1 MSSIKPTICQN
12 GFGHF
17 WGFLTLRTYADVL
30 IRSLANTLWQFI
42 ALFNAICKRY
52 NICQLYCYGIL
63 FSCILFSPM
72 SNSKQGKILVVDDDL
87 DVLDAAK
94 LYLKRHFAQVDTAN
108 NPDSIP
114 DIMGSQTHDVILLDM
129 NFTKDVSSGKEGFF
143 WLDKIL
149 SIDPSAVVVM
159 ITAYGDV
166 ELAVKAIKEGATDF
180 TVKPWE
186 NKKLQAT
193 ILSAMKL
200 RASRLESDK
209 LRSLQKQ
216 VSADIDN
223 KYQDIIGQS
232 DSMLKL
238 YETIQQVARTD
249 VNVLIL
255 GENGT
260 GKELIA
266 RAIHRN
272 SQRSNEVFVKV
283 DLGAL
288 SENLFESELFGHVK
302 GAFTDAKEDRPGRFE
317 ITSGGTIFL
326 DEIGNLSLPM
336 QAKILTVLQNKE
348 VVRVGSNKVIPVDVR
363 QVFATNMDLHQMVQK
378 QEFRQ
383 DLLYRINTIEMRVP
397 PLRERIADIP
407 LLAEYFLQHYVK
419 KYQKKIRSLSEPALK
434 RMQKYS
440 WPGNVRELQH
450 VMERAVIMN
459 KGYTLNAEGLFIN
472 TRQAL
477 EVEDSESVVI
487 SNFNLDHVEKIMIQ
501 KIIKKYHG
509 SVTQAAKELGLTRTS
524 LYRRM
529 EKYDL

>member
-1 MSSIKPTICQN
+1 MNQS
-12 GFGHF
+12 
-17 WGFLTLRTYADVL
+17 R
-30 IRSLANTLWQFI
+30 
-42 ALFNAICKRY
+42 
-52 NICQLYCYGIL
+52 
-63 FSCILFSPM
+63 
-72 SNSKQGKILVVDDDL
+72 QGKILVVDDDL
-87 DVLDAAK
+87 DVLSAAK
-94 LYLKRHFAQVDTAN
+94 LYLKRHFGLVETVST
-108 NPDSIP
+108 PDAIP
-114 DIMGSQTHDVILLDM
+114 DLLRDNSYDVILLDM

-149 SIDPSAVVVM
+149 GIDPSAVVVM

-200 RASRLESDK
+200 RESRLESDK
-209 LRSLQKQ
+209 LRSWQRQ

-232 DSMLKL
+232 EPMLKL
-238 YETIQQVARTD
+238 YQSIQQVAKTD
-249 VNVLIL
+249 ANVLIL

-272 SQRSNEVFVKV
+272 SKRSTDVFVNV

-288 SENLFESELFGHVK
+288 SETLFESELFGHVK
-302 GAFTDAKEDRPGRFE
+302 GAFTDAREDRPGRFE
-317 ITSGGTIFL
+317 ISSGGTIFL
-326 DEIGNLSLPM
+326 DEIGNLSLTM
-336 QAKILTVLQNKE
+336 QAKLLTVLQNKE
-348 VVRVGSNKVIPVDVR
+348 VIRLGSNKIIPVDVR
-363 QVFATNMDLHQMVQK
+363 QIFATNMNLHRMIEDQT
-378 QEFRQ
+378 FRQ
-383 DLLYRINTIEMRVP
+383 DLLYRINTIEIQVP
-397 PLRERIADIP
+397 PLRERKEDIP

-434 RMQKYS
+434 RMQKYH

-459 KGYTLNAEGLFIN
+459 KGLTLNAEDLFIN
-472 TRQAL
+472 TRKNA
-477 EVEDSESVVI
+477 ETDAEDGLVI
-487 SNFNLDHVEKIMIQ
+487 SNFNLEHVERLVIQ
-501 KIIKKYHG
+501 RILKKYHG
-509 SVTQAAKELGLTRTS
+509 SVTQSANELGLTRTS

>member
-1 MSSIKPTICQN
+1 M
-12 GFGHF
+12 
-17 WGFLTLRTYADVL
+17 
-30 IRSLANTLWQFI
+30 
-42 ALFNAICKRY
+42 
-52 NICQLYCYGIL
+52 
-63 FSCILFSPM
+63 
-72 SNSKQGKILVVDDDL
+72 VDDDQ
-87 DVLDAAK
+87 DVLSAAK
-94 LYLKRHFAQVDTAN
+94 LFLKRHFEQVDILDQPN
-108 NPDSIP
+108 SIP
-114 DIMGSQTHDVILLDM
+114 DVLRENTYDVILLDM

-149 SIDPSAVVVM
+149 GIDPSAVVIM

-200 RASRLESDK
+200 RASRLEYEK
-209 LRSLQKQ
+209 LRSWQKQ

-223 KYQDIIGQS
+223 KYQDMIGQS
-232 DSMLKL
+232 EPMLKL
-238 YETIQQVARTD
+238 YQTIQQVARTD
-249 VNVLIL
+249 ANVLIL

-272 SQRSNEVFVKV
+272 SNRSEEVFVNV

-288 SENLFESELFGHVK
+288 SETLFESELFGHVK

-317 ITSGGTIFL
+317 IASGGTIFL

-336 QAKILTVLQNKE
+336 QAKLLTVLQNKE
-348 VVRVGSNKVIPVDVR
+348 VTRLGSNKTLPVDVR
-363 QVFATNMDLHQMVQK
+363 QIFATNMDLHQMVADK
-378 QEFRQ
+378 NFRQ
-383 DLLYRINTIEMRVP
+383 DLLYRINTIEIQVP
-397 PLRERIADIP
+397 PLRERLEDIP

-419 KYQKKIRSLSEPALK
+419 KYQKNIRSLSEAALK
-434 RMQKYS
+434 RMQKYH

-459 KGYTLNAEGLFIN
+459 KGLTLNAEDLFIN
-472 TRQAL
+472 TRLSMEAETTEGL
-477 EVEDSESVVI
+477 VI
-487 SNFNLDHVEKIMIQ
+487 SNYHLEHVEKLVIQ
-501 KIIKKYHG
+501 KILKKYHG
-509 SVTQAAKELGLTRTS
+509 SVTKAAKELGLTRTS

>member
-1 MSSIKPTICQN
+1 
-12 GFGHF
+12 
-17 WGFLTLRTYADVL
+17 
-30 IRSLANTLWQFI
+30 
-42 ALFNAICKRY
+42 
-52 NICQLYCYGIL
+52 
-63 FSCILFSPM
+63 M
-72 SNSKQGKILVVDDDL
+72 SNPKLGKILVVDDDL

-94 LYLKRHFAQVDTAN
+94 LYLKRHFEQVDTIN
-108 NPDSIP
+108 SPDTIP
-114 DIMGSQTHDVILLDM
+114 DIMRSQTYDVILLDM
-129 NFTKDVSSGKEGFF
+129 NFTKDVSSGKEGFY
-143 WLDKIL
+143 WLDQIL
-149 SIDPSAVVVM
+149 NIDPSAVVVM

-166 ELAVKAIKEGATDF
+166 ELAVKALKEGATDF

-209 LRSLQKQ
+209 LRSWQKQ
-216 VSADIDN
+216 VSADIDF

-232 DSMLKL
+232 DPMLRL

-249 VNVLIL
+249 ANVLIL

-272 SQRSNEVFVKV
+272 SPRVKEVFVKV

-288 SENLFESELFGHVK
+288 SETLFESELFGHVK

-317 ITSGGTIFL
+317 IASGGTIFL

-336 QAKILTVLQNKE
+336 QAKLLTVLQNKE
-348 VVRVGSNKVIPVDVR
+348 VIRVGANKVIPVDVR
-363 QVFATNMDLHQMVQK
+363 QIFATNMNLHQMIQAQK
-378 QEFRQ
+378 FRQ
-383 DLLYRINTIEMRVP
+383 DLLYRINTIEIQVP
-397 PLRERIADIP
+397 PLRERIEDIP
-407 LLAEYFLQHYVK
+407 LLAEYFLQNYVK
-419 KYQKKIRSLSEPALK
+419 KYQKKIRSLSESALK

-459 KGYTLNAEGLFIN
+459 KGYTLNAEDLFIN
-472 TRQAL
+472 VRQST
-477 EVEDSESVVI
+477 EVEDAESLLI
-487 SNFNLDHVEKIMIQ
+487 SNFNLEHVERIMIQ
-501 KIIKKYHG
+501 RILKKYHG
-509 SVTQAAKELGLTRTS
+509 SVTKAAKELGLTRTS

>member
-1 MSSIKPTICQN
+1 M
-12 GFGHF
+12 
-17 WGFLTLRTYADVL
+17 
-30 IRSLANTLWQFI
+30 
-42 ALFNAICKRY
+42 
-52 NICQLYCYGIL
+52 
-63 FSCILFSPM
+63 
-72 SNSKQGKILVVDDDL
+72 VDDDQ

-94 LYLKRHFAQVDTAN
+94 LYLKRHFAQVDTLN
-108 NPDSIP
+108 IPDSIP
-114 DIMGSQTHDVILLDM
+114 DVLNDQAYDVILLDM

-149 SIDPSAVVVM
+149 EIDPAAVVVM

-166 ELAVKAIKEGATDF
+166 ELAVRAIKEGATDF

-193 ILSAMKL
+193 LLSAMRL
-200 RASRLESDK
+200 RESRLESEK
-209 LRSLQKQ
+209 LRSWQKQ
-216 VSADIDN
+216 LSADIDN

-232 DSMLKL
+232 EPMLKL
-238 YETIQQVARTD
+238 YQSIRQVARTD
-249 VNVLIL
+249 ANVLIL

-272 SQRSNEVFVKV
+272 SQRSSEIFANV

-288 SENLFESELFGHVK
+288 SETLFESELFGHVK

-317 ITSGGTIFL
+317 IASGGTIFL

-336 QAKILTVLQNKE
+336 QAKLLTVLQNKE
-348 VVRVGSNKVIPVDVR
+348 VVRVGSNRAIPVDVR
-363 QVFATNMDLHQMVQK
+363 QIFATNMNLHLMVREQT
-378 QEFRQ
+378 FRQ
-383 DLLYRINTIEMRVP
+383 DLLYRINTIEIQVP
-397 PLRERIADIP
+397 PLRERVEDIP

-419 KYQKKIRSLSEPALK
+419 KYQRKIRSLSEPALR
-434 RMQKYS
+434 RMQKYH

-459 KGYTLNAEGLFIN
+459 KGQTLNAEDLFIN
-472 TRQAL
+472 VRQTAD
-477 EVEDSESVVI
+477 VDDSEGLVI
-487 SNFNLDHVEKIMIQ
+487 SKFNLEHIERLVIQ
-501 KIIKKYHG
+501 RILKKYHG

-529 EKYDL
+529 EKYGL

>member
-1 MSSIKPTICQN
+1 MN
-12 GFGHF
+12 
-17 WGFLTLRTYADVL
+17 
-30 IRSLANTLWQFI
+30 LA
-42 ALFNAICKRY
+42 R
-52 NICQLYCYGIL
+52 
-63 FSCILFSPM
+63 
-72 SNSKQGKILVVDDDL
+72 QGRILVVDDDQ
-87 DVLDAAK
+87 DVLSAAR
-94 LYLKRHFAQVDTAN
+94 LYLKRHFGQVDILDR
-108 NPDSIP
+108 PDSIP
-114 DIMGSQTHDVILLDM
+114 DLLRQDTYDVILLDM

-159 ITAYGDV
+159 FTAYGDV

-200 RASRLESDK
+200 RASRLEYEK
-209 LRSLQKQ
+209 LRSWQRQ
-216 VSADIDN
+216 VSADIDH
-223 KYQDIIGQS
+223 KYQDMIGQS
-232 DSMLKL
+232 EPMLKL
-238 YETIQQVARTD
+238 YQTIQQVAKTD
-249 VNVLIL
+249 ANVLIL

-272 SQRSNEVFVKV
+272 SNRSQEVFVNV

-288 SENLFESELFGHVK
+288 SETLFESELFGHVK
-302 GAFTDAKEDRPGRFE
+302 GAFTDAKDDRPGRFE
-317 ITSGGTIFL
+317 IASAGSIFL

-336 QAKILTVLQNKE
+336 QAKLLTVLQNKE
-348 VVRVGSNKVIPVDVR
+348 VIRLGSNKVIPVDVR
-363 QVFATNMDLHQMVQK
+363 QIFATNMHLHQMVGEHK
-378 QEFRQ
+378 FRQ
-383 DLLYRINTIEMRVP
+383 DLLYRINTIEIQVP
-397 PLRERIADIP
+397 PLRERKEDIP

-419 KYQKKIRSLSEPALK
+419 KYQKRIRSLSESALN
-434 RMQKYS
+434 RMQKYH

-459 KGYTLNAEGLFIN
+459 KGLTLNAEDLLIN
-472 TRQAL
+472 TRSS
-477 EVEDSESVVI
+477 VEAEEGDDLVI
-487 SNFNLDHVEKIMIQ
+487 SNYNLEHIERLVIKKIL
-501 KIIKKYHG
+501 KKYHG
-509 SVTQAAKELGLTRTS
+509 SVTKAANELGLTRTS